1 MPQCDRVFMC
11 SSQNSLWNSTSK
23 IWYYDNSKFYDIPK
37 FKRLFITL
45 LDSLQVKV
53 LKTWFLNASFIPSST
68 VSLSLIFPTIMIF
81 GDFRKIYLII
91 EENDSQ
97 ISPFTWIWFM
107 SSILFD
113 IGSSIVMTF
122 LAGEEISLRIVSN
135 VVFTSTCM

>member
-45 LDSLQVKV
+45 LESLQVKV

-81 GDFRKIYLII
+81 GNFRKIYLII

-107 SSILFD
+107 SSILFN

>member
-1 MPQCDRVFMC
+1 MPQCDRVFTC

-45 LDSLQVKV
+45 LESLQVKV

-68 VSLSLIFPTIMIF
+68 ISLSLIFPTIMIF

-107 SSILFD
+107 SSILFN
-113 IGSSIVMTF
+113 IGSSIVMFF
-122 LAGEEISLRIVSN
+122 LAGEEISLRIVYN

>member
-1 MPQCDRVFMC
+1 MPQCDRVFTC

-45 LDSLQVKV
+45 LESLQVKV

-107 SSILFD
+107 SSILFN
-113 IGSSIVMTF
+113 IGSSIVMFF
-122 LAGEEISLRIVSN
+122 LAGEEISLRIVYN

>member
-1 MPQCDRVFMC
+1 MPQCDRVFTC

-107 SSILFD
+107 SSILFN

>member
-1 MPQCDRVFMC
+1 MPQCDRVFTC

-45 LDSLQVKV
+45 LESLQVKV

-107 SSILFD
+107 SSILFN
-113 IGSSIVMTF
+113 IRSSIVMTF
-122 LAGEEISLRIVSN
+122 LAGEEISLRIVYN

>member
-45 LDSLQVKV
+45 LESLQVKV

-107 SSILFD
+107 SSILFN

>member
-1 MPQCDRVFMC
+1 MPQCDRVFTC
-11 SSQNSLWNSTSK
+11 SSQNSLWYSTSK

-45 LDSLQVKV
+45 LESLQVKV

-81 GDFRKIYLII
+81 GNFHKIYLII

-107 SSILFD
+107 SSILFN
-113 IGSSIVMTF
+113 IGSSIVMFF
-122 LAGEEISLRIVSN
+122 LAGEEISLRIVYN

>member
-45 LDSLQVKV
+45 LESLQVKV

-107 SSILFD
+107 SSILFN
-113 IGSSIVMTF
+113 IGSSIVMFF

>member
-1 MPQCDRVFMC
+1 MPQCDRVFTC

-45 LDSLQVKV
+45 LESLQVKV

-81 GDFRKIYLII
+81 GNFRKIYLII

-107 SSILFD
+107 SSILFN
-113 IGSSIVMTF
+113 IGSSIVMFF
-122 LAGEEISLRIVSN
+122 LAGEEISLRIVYN

>member
-45 LDSLQVKV
+45 LESLQVKV

-107 SSILFD
+107 SSILFN

-122 LAGEEISLRIVSN
+122 LAGEEISLRIVYN

>member
-1 MPQCDRVFMC
+1 MPQCDRVFTC

-45 LDSLQVKV
+45 LESLQVKV

-107 SSILFD
+107 SSILFN

>member
-45 LDSLQVKV
+45 LESLQVKV

-107 SSILFD
+107 SSILFN
-113 IGSSIVMTF
+113 IGSSIVMFF
-122 LAGEEISLRIVSN
+122 LAGEEISLRIVYN

>member
-1 MPQCDRVFMC
+1 MAQCDRVFTC

-45 LDSLQVKV
+45 LESLQVKV

-81 GDFRKIYLII
+81 GNFRKIYLII

-107 SSILFD
+107 SSILFN
-113 IGSSIVMTF
+113 IGSSIVMFF
-122 LAGEEISLRIVSN
+122 LAGEEISLRIVYN